1 MFKYLGFIFRVVPLI
16 IWNYFTWI
24 LRYSWHKDK
33 YPLEKRYQKAR
44 KFMTKALK
52 RLHVE
57 IHAEGL
63 ENLNSEGVKMWTP
76 DHQGLLD
83 PVVLIALSEKPV
95 SFIAKLEVKKMPVV
109 GRVFK
114 IIDGEFIDRK
124 DLLQTFRILK
134 IMDKSLLNN
143 EHDWAIFPE
152 GTRNKNRDEV
162 IMNEFHPGTFK
173 SAFKENIVVLPMVIE
188 GTYRVLDKKIHM
200 RRYPVYVKYLTPVN
214 NDIIKANNS
223 TEYRDYV
230 FNEMAEVLKEIR
242 EKNNS
247 YLK

>member
-1 MFKYLGFIFRVVPLI
+1 MFKYIGFIFRVLPLL

-44 KFMTKALK
+44 RFMTKVLQ

-57 IHAEGL
+57 IHVEDL
-63 ENLNSEGVKMWTP
+63 DNLNINGVKMWTP
-76 DHQGLLD
+76 NHQGFLD
-83 PVVLIALSEKPV
+83 PLVLISLSERPV
-95 SFIAKLEVKKMPVV
+95 SFIAKKEVKKMPVV
-109 GRVFK
+109 GRIFK

-152 GTRNKNRDEV
+152 GTRNKHRDEV

-173 SAFKENIVVLPMVIE
+173 SAFKENILVLPVAIE
-188 GTYRVLDKKIHM
+188 GTYRALDKKIHM
-200 RRYPVYVKYLTPVN
+200 RKYPVYVKFLKPVN
-214 NDIIKANNS
+214 NDVIKANNS
-223 TEYRDYV
+223 TQYRDYV
-230 FNEMAEVLKEIR
+230 FNQMSEVLKEIR
-242 EKNNS
+242 EKNNA